1 MKIPRS
7 DVVSGSGLRLH
18 YNENTGGCAP
28 AVVAAI
34 REIDERQI
42 ASYPD
47 VVPTTEACARYF
59 GVAPEYVHLTN
70 GLDEGIQV
78 VTSWARQRSQSRAP
92 HMIVPEP
99 TFEMYGEFAAMAG
112 GQLTR
117 LDPLEDFRFPLE
129 DLLKA
134 ISRETRA
141 IFLTDPNNPTGL
153 GVPAGA
159 AETLAEAAQD
169 ALVMV
174 DEAYADFS
182 GRTLIG
188 PLLDRRKNVVI
199 GRTFAK
205 GHGLA
210 GLRIGALV
218 AHPDTIDQLE
228 RLLPP
233 FNVNIAALKGLEA
246 ALADVPFLA
255 RYVAEAHR
263 SRQLVY
269 AFCRRHGFKCWPSE
283 ANFVLVRF
291 GPLTSSII
299 DGLQARG
306 IVLRDRS
313 YSPGCEGCIRLTAG
327 VVAHTEVALAA
338 MEDVLASRA
347 N

>member
-1 MKIPRS
+1 VKIPRS
-7 DVVSGSGLRLH
+7 DVVSGSALRLH
-18 YNENTGGCAP
+18 YNENTGGCSP

-47 VVPTTEACARYF
+47 VVPSTEACARHL
-59 GVAPEYVHLTN
+59 GIAPEYVHLTN

-78 VTSWARQRSQSRAP
+78 VTSWARQNSGSRAP
-92 HMIVPEP
+92 HMLVPEP

-117 LDPLEDFRFPLE
+117 LEPLEDFRFPLE
-129 DLLKA
+129 DLLER
-134 ISRETRA
+134 ISTETRA

-169 ALVMV
+169 ALVLV

-210 GLRIGALV
+210 GLRIGAVV

-233 FNVNIAALKGLEA
+233 FNVNICALRGLEA
-246 ALADVPFLA
+246 ALGDVAYLE
-255 RYVAEAHR
+255 RYVAETRR
-263 SRQLVY
+263 SRELVY
-269 AFCRRHGFKCWPSE
+269 AFCRRHGLKYWPSE